1 MFRLEIMKL
10 RALQSIQIILIITCF
25 ITFMQ
30 VEEITGVVF
39 AFASGWVLGDF
50 LQTLKLNKNKNKN
63 DE

>member
-1 MFRLEIMKL
+1 MFSSKILKL
-10 RALQSIQIILIITCF
+10 RALQSIQIILIIACF

-30 VEEITGVVF
+30 VELASGMLF

-50 LQTLKLNKNKNKN
+50 LQTLKPNKNKN

>member
-1 MFRLEIMKL
+1 MFSSKILKL
-10 RALQSIQIILIITCF
+10 RALQSIQIILIIACF

-30 VEEITGVVF
+30 VELAPGMLF

-50 LQTLKLNKNKNKN
+50 LQTLKPNKNKN

>member
-1 MFRLEIMKL
+1 MFSSKILKL
-10 RALQSIQIILIITCF
+10 RALQSIQIILIIACF

-30 VEEITGVVF
+30 VESSTWFMLF

-50 LQTLKLNKNKNKN
+50 LQTLKPNKNKN